1 MAIRRGYALGVRQSR
16 QQTRRI
22 MKVWRGVSV
31 EIDMEDD
38 QEGFGGAMQ
47 WGFSDPGI
55 CDLRKLGIW
64 KSGLGNSKSM
74 PGFELGNMK
83 VS

>member
-1 MAIRRGYALGVRQSR
+1 MHALGVQQSR
-16 QQTRRI
+16 QQTMRVR
-22 MKVWRGVSV
+22 KVSRGGSV

-55 CDLRKLGIW
+55 RCDLRKPRNW

-74 PGFELGNMK
+74 PGFELDNMK